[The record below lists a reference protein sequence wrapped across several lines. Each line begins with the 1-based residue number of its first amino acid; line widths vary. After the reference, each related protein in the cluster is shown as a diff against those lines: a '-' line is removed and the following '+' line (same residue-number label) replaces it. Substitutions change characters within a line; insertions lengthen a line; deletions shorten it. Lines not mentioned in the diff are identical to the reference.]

1 MSEALKSLNNI
12 RTLRVQAREVTLE
25 TLEEMLEKLS
35 VVVEERREEESSLRK
50 EQEEKEA
57 KLAAFRQKLLD
68 EGIDPTELLS
78 SLKGQATKTKSVR
91 APRPAKYKYIDEDGT
106 EKKAG
111 PARAVR
117 RKSSL
122 RRWKKAKSWKTSP
135 SKRQG
140 DNNIALFFICSATSS
155 SPLQIR
161 LHTSFY
167 QGCDKY
173 RLCRSSA
180 IPAVKTLYR

>member
-12 RTLRVQAREVTLE
+12 RTLRVQARELTLE
-25 TLEEMLEKLS
+25 ALEEMLEKLS

-78 SLKGQATKTKSVR
+78 SLKGQTTKSKSVR

-106 EKKAG
+106 EKSWTGQGRTPKVIAKALEDG
-111 PARAVR
+111 
-117 RKSSL
+117 
-122 RRWKKAKSWKTSP
+122 KKLE
-135 SKRQG
+135 
-140 DNNIALFFICSATSS
+140 DF
-155 SPLQIR
+155 
-161 LHTSFY
+161 
-167 QGCDKY
+167 
-173 RLCRSSA
+173 A
-180 IPAVKTLYR
+180 I